1 MNKNNPQELYNQSK
15 NDFHKKRKVINPK
28 HQKRKHIKQKKPKN
42 KEKLKAKEKENI
54 PNEIIEDNNEIN
66 KSLNQHKEKIEKE
79 KIEKNYHKVQK
90 DDKDITKLK
99 SEEMRYFGKN
109 INNLSSLEQRINQYI
124 VNGSNFK
131 KLFSNDNLVMN
142 YNSTILPKNNSDIDE
157 IFELLSIKYVS
168 NPQYVIE
175 YRKDI
180 FLSLLKEEK
189 NNTPDY
195 GLIKNIIE
203 PETRLKY
210 ILFLIQVCDKITNK
224 EEIHYLSIN
233 IFDRVLIKYYQ
244 MNKIINE
251 KILQLI
257 CFTSLF
263 IAYKYETGFYFLID
277 DLINHTEDSLVTK
290 EQVLKFEYE
299 INSLLDF
306 DYLIV
311 YPSDFLKHY
320 ELIDNII
327 NKKIYYFCLYLIDFI
342 ISDINLMSY
351 KKSLIT
357 ASCYY
362 IAKANLINVNNWTN
376 VFQFVTGY
384 RKDEVKDLAIKI
396 IKEMKESKNSVIFR
410 CLKKKYSKEDY
421 FNVSDDIIK
430 KK

>member
-1 MNKNNPQELYNQSK
+1 MNKNIPQELYNHSK
-15 NDFHKKRKVINPK
+15 YDFHKKRKIQNPK
-28 HQKRKHIKQKKPKN
+28 NQKRKYIKQKKPKN
-42 KEKLKAKEKENI
+42 KEREKENT
-54 PNEIIEDNNEIN
+54 PNEIFEENNEIN
-66 KSLNQHKEKIEKE
+66 KLLNKHQEKKEKE
-79 KIEKNYHKVQK
+79 KIDKNYKKEQQ
-90 DDKDITKLK
+90 DNKDISKLK
-99 SEEMRYFGKN
+99 NDEMRYFGKN

-124 VNGSNFK
+124 INGSNFK
-131 KLFSNDNLVMN
+131 KLFTNNNLVMN
-142 YNSTILPKNNSDIDE
+142 YNSIILPKNNSEIDE

-180 FLSLLKEEK
+180 FLTLLREEK
-189 NNTPDY
+189 NNIPDY
-195 GLIKNIIE
+195 TLIKNIIA

-233 IFDRVLIKYYQ
+233 IFDRVLVKYYQ

-257 CFTSLF
+257 CFTALF

-306 DYLIV
+306 EYLVV

-320 ELIDNII
+320 ELIDSIS

-362 IAKANLINVNNWTN
+362 IAKANLINVNNWSN

-396 IKEMKESKNSVIFR
+396 IKEMKDSKNSVIFK
-410 CLKKKYSKEDY
+410 CLKKKYSREEY
-421 FNVSDDIIK
+421 YNVSDDIIK

>member
-1 MNKNNPQELYNQSK
+1 MNKNIPQELYNHSK
-15 NDFHKKRKVINPK
+15 YDFHKKRKVQNPK
-28 HQKRKHIKQKKPKN
+28 NQKRKYIKQKKPKN
-42 KEKLKAKEKENI
+42 KEREKENT
-54 PNEIIEDNNEIN
+54 PNEILEENNEIN
-66 KSLNQHKEKIEKE
+66 KLLNKHQEKKEKE
-79 KIEKNYHKVQK
+79 KIDKNYKKEQQ
-90 DDKDITKLK
+90 DNKDISKLK
-99 SEEMRYFGKN
+99 NDEMRYFGKN

-124 VNGSNFK
+124 INGNNFK
-131 KLFSNDNLVMN
+131 KLFTNNNLVMN
-142 YNSTILPKNNSDIDE
+142 YNSIILPKNNSEIDE
-157 IFELLSIKYVS
+157 IFELLSIKYVL

-180 FLSLLKEEK
+180 FLTLLREEK
-189 NNTPDY
+189 NNIPDY
-195 GLIKNIIE
+195 TLIKNIIA

-257 CFTSLF
+257 CFTALF

-306 DYLIV
+306 EYLVV

-320 ELIDNII
+320 ELIDSIS

-362 IAKANLINVNNWTN
+362 IAKANLINVNNWSN

-396 IKEMKESKNSVIFR
+396 IKEMKDSKNSVIFK
-410 CLKKKYSKEDY
+410 CLKKKYSREEY
-421 FNVSDDIIK
+421 YNVSDDIIK

>member
-1 MNKNNPQELYNQSK
+1 MNKNIPQELYNHSK
-15 NDFHKKRKVINPK
+15 YDFHKKRKVQNPK
-28 HQKRKHIKQKKPKN
+28 NQKRKYIKQKKPKN
-42 KEKLKAKEKENI
+42 KEREKENT
-54 PNEIIEDNNEIN
+54 PNEILEENNEIN
-66 KSLNQHKEKIEKE
+66 KLLNKHQEKKEKE
-79 KIEKNYHKVQK
+79 KIDKNYKKEQQ
-90 DDKDITKLK
+90 DNKDISKLK
-99 SEEMRYFGKN
+99 NDEMRYFGKN

-124 VNGSNFK
+124 INGSNFK
-131 KLFSNDNLVMN
+131 KLFTNNNLVMN
-142 YNSTILPKNNSDIDE
+142 YNSIILPKNNSEIDE

-180 FLSLLKEEK
+180 FLTFLREEK
-189 NNTPDY
+189 NNIPDY
-195 GLIKNIIE
+195 TLIKNIIA

-257 CFTSLF
+257 CFTALF
-263 IAYKYETGFYFLID
+263 IAYKYETCFYFLID

-306 DYLIV
+306 EYLVV

-320 ELIDNII
+320 ELIDSIS

-362 IAKANLINVNNWTN
+362 IAKANLINVNNWSN

-396 IKEMKESKNSVIFR
+396 IKEMKDSKNSVIFK
-410 CLKKKYSKEDY
+410 CLKKKYSREEY
-421 FNVSDDIIK
+421 YNVSDDIIK

>member
-1 MNKNNPQELYNQSK
+1 MNKNIPQELYNHSK
-15 NDFHKKRKVINPK
+15 YDFHKKRKVQNPK
-28 HQKRKHIKQKKPKN
+28 NQKRKYIKQKKPKN
-42 KEKLKAKEKENI
+42 KEREKENT
-54 PNEIIEDNNEIN
+54 PNEILEENNEIN
-66 KSLNQHKEKIEKE
+66 KLLNKHQEKKEKE
-79 KIEKNYHKVQK
+79 KIDKNYKKEQQ
-90 DDKDITKLK
+90 DNKDISKLK
-99 SEEMRYFGKN
+99 NDEMRYFGKN

-124 VNGSNFK
+124 INGSNFK
-131 KLFSNDNLVMN
+131 KLFTNNNSVMN
-142 YNSTILPKNNSDIDE
+142 YNSIILPKNNSEIDE

-180 FLSLLKEEK
+180 FLTLLREEK
-189 NNTPDY
+189 NNIPDY
-195 GLIKNIIE
+195 TLIKNIIA

-257 CFTSLF
+257 CFTALF
-263 IAYKYETGFYFLID
+263 IAYKYETCFYFLID

-306 DYLIV
+306 EYLVV

-320 ELIDNII
+320 ELIDSIS

-362 IAKANLINVNNWTN
+362 IAKANLINVNNWSN
-376 VFQFVTGY
+376 VFQFITGY

-396 IKEMKESKNSVIFR
+396 IKEMKDSKNSVIFK
-410 CLKKKYSKEDY
+410 CLKKKYSREEY
-421 FNVSDDIIK
+421 YNVSDDIIK

>member
-1 MNKNNPQELYNQSK
+1 MNKNIPQELYNHSK
-15 NDFHKKRKVINPK
+15 YDFHKKRKVQNPK
-28 HQKRKHIKQKKPKN
+28 NQKRKYIKQKKPKN
-42 KEKLKAKEKENI
+42 KEREKENT
-54 PNEIIEDNNEIN
+54 PNEIFEENNEIN
-66 KSLNQHKEKIEKE
+66 KLLNKHQEKKEKE
-79 KIEKNYHKVQK
+79 KIDKNYKKEQQ
-90 DDKDITKLK
+90 DNKDISKLK
-99 SEEMRYFGKN
+99 NDEMRYFGKN

-124 VNGSNFK
+124 INGSNFK
-131 KLFSNDNLVMN
+131 KLFTNNNLVMN
-142 YNSTILPKNNSDIDE
+142 YNSIILPKNNSEIDE
-157 IFELLSIKYVS
+157 IFELLSIKYVL

-189 NNTPDY
+189 NNIPDY
-195 GLIKNIIE
+195 TLIKNIIA

-233 IFDRVLIKYYQ
+233 IFDRVLMKYYQ

-257 CFTSLF
+257 CFTALF

-306 DYLIV
+306 EYLVV

-320 ELIDNII
+320 ELIDSIS

-362 IAKANLINVNNWTN
+362 IAKANLINVNNWSN

-396 IKEMKESKNSVIFR
+396 IKEMKDSKNSVIFK
-410 CLKKKYSKEDY
+410 CLKKKYSREEY
-421 FNVSDDIIK
+421 YNVSDDIIK

>member
-1 MNKNNPQELYNQSK
+1 MNKNIPQELYNHSK
-15 NDFHKKRKVINPK
+15 YDFHKKRKVQNPK
-28 HQKRKHIKQKKPKN
+28 NQKRKYIKQKKPKN
-42 KEKLKAKEKENI
+42 KEREKENT
-54 PNEIIEDNNEIN
+54 PNEIFEENNEIN
-66 KSLNQHKEKIEKE
+66 KLLNKHQEKKEKE
-79 KIEKNYHKVQK
+79 KIEKNYHKAQK
-90 DDKDITKLK
+90 NDKDISKLK
-99 SEEMRYFGKN
+99 NEEMRYFGKN

-195 GLIKNIIE
+195 ALIKNIIE

-233 IFDRVLIKYYQ
+233 IFDRVLMKYYQ

-320 ELIDNII
+320 ELIDNIT

>member
-1 MNKNNPQELYNQSK
+1 MNKNIPQELYNHSK
-15 NDFHKKRKVINPK
+15 YDFHKKRKVQNPK
-28 HQKRKHIKQKKPKN
+28 NQKRKYIKQKKPKN
-42 KEKLKAKEKENI
+42 KEREKENTQ
-54 PNEIIEDNNEIN
+54 NEIFEENNEIN
-66 KSLNQHKEKIEKE
+66 KLLNKHQEKKEKE
-79 KIEKNYHKVQK
+79 KIDKNYKKEQQ
-90 DDKDITKLK
+90 DNKDISKLK
-99 SEEMRYFGKN
+99 NDEMRYFGKN

-124 VNGSNFK
+124 INGSNFK
-131 KLFSNDNLVMN
+131 KLFTNNNLVMN
-142 YNSTILPKNNSDIDE
+142 YNSIILPKNNSEIDE

-180 FLSLLKEEK
+180 FLTLLREEK
-189 NNTPDY
+189 NNIPDY
-195 GLIKNIIE
+195 TLIKNIIE

-257 CFTSLF
+257 CFTALF

-306 DYLIV
+306 EYLVV

-320 ELIDNII
+320 ELIDSIS

-362 IAKANLINVNNWTN
+362 IAKANLINVNNWSN

-396 IKEMKESKNSVIFR
+396 IKEMKDSKNSVIFK
-410 CLKKKYSKEDY
+410 CLKKKYSREEY
-421 FNVSDDIIK
+421 YNVSDDIIK

>member
-1 MNKNNPQELYNQSK
+1 MNKNIPQELYNHSK
-15 NDFHKKRKVINPK
+15 YDFHKKRKVQNPK
-28 HQKRKHIKQKKPKN
+28 NQKRKYIKQKKPKN
-42 KEKLKAKEKENI
+42 KEREKENT
-54 PNEIIEDNNEIN
+54 PNEILEENNEIN
-66 KSLNQHKEKIEKE
+66 KLLNKHQEKKEKE
-79 KIEKNYHKVQK
+79 KIDKNYKKEQQ
-90 DDKDITKLK
+90 DNKDISKLK
-99 SEEMRYFGKN
+99 NDEMRYFGKN

-124 VNGSNFK
+124 INGNNFK
-131 KLFSNDNLVMN
+131 KLFTNNNSVMN
-142 YNSTILPKNNSDIDE
+142 YNSIILPKNNSEIDE

-180 FLSLLKEEK
+180 FLTFLREEK
-189 NNTPDY
+189 NNIPDY
-195 GLIKNIIE
+195 TLIKNIIA

-257 CFTSLF
+257 CFTALF

-306 DYLIV
+306 EYLVV

-320 ELIDNII
+320 ELIDSIS

-362 IAKANLINVNNWTN
+362 IAKANLINVNNWSN

-396 IKEMKESKNSVIFR
+396 IKEMKDSKNSVIFK
-410 CLKKKYSKEDY
+410 CLKKKYSREEY
-421 FNVSDDIIK
+421 YNVSDDIIK

>member
-1 MNKNNPQELYNQSK
+1 MNKNIPQELYNHSK
-15 NDFHKKRKVINPK
+15 YDFHKKRKVQNPK
-28 HQKRKHIKQKKPKN
+28 NQKRKYIKQKKPKN
-42 KEKLKAKEKENI
+42 KEREKENT
-54 PNEIIEDNNEIN
+54 PNEIFEENNEIN
-66 KSLNQHKEKIEKE
+66 KLLNKHQEKKEKE
-79 KIEKNYHKVQK
+79 KIDKNYKKEQQ
-90 DDKDITKLK
+90 DNKDISKLK
-99 SEEMRYFGKN
+99 NDEMRYFGKN

-124 VNGSNFK
+124 INGSNFK
-131 KLFSNDNLVMN
+131 KLFTNNNLVMN
-142 YNSTILPKNNSDIDE
+142 YNSIILPKNNSEIDE

-180 FLSLLKEEK
+180 FLTFLREEK
-189 NNTPDY
+189 NNIPDY
-195 GLIKNIIE
+195 TLIKNIIA

-257 CFTSLF
+257 CFTALF

-306 DYLIV
+306 EYLVV

-320 ELIDNII
+320 ELIDSIS

-362 IAKANLINVNNWTN
+362 IAKANLINVNNWSN

-396 IKEMKESKNSVIFR
+396 IKEMKDSKNSVIFK
-410 CLKKKYSKEDY
+410 CLKKKYSREEY
-421 FNVSDDIIK
+421 YNVSDDIIK

>member
-1 MNKNNPQELYNQSK
+1 MNKNIPQELYNHSK
-15 NDFHKKRKVINPK
+15 YDFHKKRKVQNPK
-28 HQKRKHIKQKKPKN
+28 NQKRKHIKQKKPKN
-42 KEKLKAKEKENI
+42 KEREKENT
-54 PNEIIEDNNEIN
+54 PNEILEENNEIN
-66 KSLNQHKEKIEKE
+66 KILNKHQEKKEKE
-79 KIEKNYHKVQK
+79 KIDKNYKKEQQ
-90 DDKDITKLK
+90 DNKDISKLK
-99 SEEMRYFGKN
+99 NDEMRYFGKN

-124 VNGSNFK
+124 INGNNFK
-131 KLFSNDNLVMN
+131 KLFTNNNLVMN
-142 YNSTILPKNNSDIDE
+142 YNSIILPKNNSEIDE

-180 FLSLLKEEK
+180 FLTLLREEK
-189 NNTPDY
+189 NNIPDY
-195 GLIKNIIE
+195 TLIKNIIA

-257 CFTSLF
+257 CFTALF

-306 DYLIV
+306 EYLVV

-320 ELIDNII
+320 ELIDSIS

-362 IAKANLINVNNWTN
+362 IAKANLINVNNWSN

-396 IKEMKESKNSVIFR
+396 IKEMKDSKNSVIFK
-410 CLKKKYSKEDY
+410 CLKKKYSREEY
-421 FNVSDDIIK
+421 YNVSDDIIK

>member
-1 MNKNNPQELYNQSK
+1 MNKNIPQTLYNQSK
-15 NDFHKKRKVINPK
+15 YDFHKKRKVPNPK
-28 HQKRKHIKQKKPKN
+28 NQKRKYIKQKKPKN
-42 KEKLKAKEKENI
+42 KEKEREKENT
-54 PNEIIEDNNEIN
+54 PNEIFEEYNEIN
-66 KSLNQHKEKIEKE
+66 KSLNKHHEKKEKE
-79 KIEKNYHKVQK
+79 KIEKNCHKEQQ
-90 DDKDITKLK
+90 DNKDISKLK
-99 SEEMRYFGKN
+99 NEEMRYFGKN

-124 VNGSNFK
+124 IKGSNFK
-131 KLFSNDNLVMN
+131 KLFTKDNLVMN
-142 YNSTILPKNNSDIDE
+142 YNSIILPKNNSEIDE

-189 NNTPDY
+189 NNIPDY
-195 GLIKNIIE
+195 TLLKNIIT

-320 ELIDNII
+320 ELIDNIS

-362 IAKANLINVNNWTN
+362 IAKANLININNWPN
-376 VFQFVTGY
+376 VFQFITGY

-396 IKEMKESKNSVIFR
+396 IKEMKDSKNSVIFR
-410 CLKKKYSKEDY
+410 CLKKKYSKEEY
-421 FNVSDDIIK
+421 YNVSDDIIK

>member
-1 MNKNNPQELYNQSK
+1 MNKNIPQELYNHSK
-15 NDFHKKRKVINPK
+15 YDFHKKRKVQNPK
-28 HQKRKHIKQKKPKN
+28 NQKRKYIKQKKPKN
-42 KEKLKAKEKENI
+42 KEREKENT
-54 PNEIIEDNNEIN
+54 PNEIFEENNEIN
-66 KSLNQHKEKIEKE
+66 KLLNKHQEKKEKE
-79 KIEKNYHKVQK
+79 KIDKNYKKEQQ
-90 DDKDITKLK
+90 DNKDISKLK
-99 SEEMRYFGKN
+99 NDEMRYFGKN

-124 VNGSNFK
+124 INGSNFK
-131 KLFSNDNLVMN
+131 KLFTNNNLVMN
-142 YNSTILPKNNSDIDE
+142 YNSIILPKNNSEIDE

-180 FLSLLKEEK
+180 FLTLLREEK
-189 NNTPDY
+189 NNIPDY
-195 GLIKNIIE
+195 TLIKNIIA

-257 CFTSLF
+257 CFTALF
-263 IAYKYETGFYFLID
+263 IAYKYETCFYFLID

-306 DYLIV
+306 EYLFV

-320 ELIDNII
+320 ELIDSIS

-362 IAKANLINVNNWTN
+362 IAKANLINVNNWSN

-396 IKEMKESKNSVIFR
+396 IKEMKDSKNSVIFK
-410 CLKKKYSKEDY
+410 CLKKKYSREEY
-421 FNVSDDIIK
+421 YNVSDDIIK

>member
-1 MNKNNPQELYNQSK
+1 MNKNIPQELYNHSK
-15 NDFHKKRKVINPK
+15 YDFHKKRKVQNPK
-28 HQKRKHIKQKKPKN
+28 NQKRKYIKQKKPKN
-42 KEKLKAKEKENI
+42 KEREKENT
-54 PNEIIEDNNEIN
+54 PNEIFEENNEIN
-66 KSLNQHKEKIEKE
+66 KLLNKHQEKKEKE
-79 KIEKNYHKVQK
+79 KIDKNYKKEQQ
-90 DDKDITKLK
+90 DNKDISKLK
-99 SEEMRYFGKN
+99 NDEMRYFGKN

-124 VNGSNFK
+124 INGNNFK
-131 KLFSNDNLVMN
+131 KLFTNNNLVMN
-142 YNSTILPKNNSDIDE
+142 YNSIILPKNNSEIDE

-180 FLSLLKEEK
+180 FLTLLREEK
-189 NNTPDY
+189 NNIPDY
-195 GLIKNIIE
+195 TLIKNIIA

-257 CFTSLF
+257 CFTALF
-263 IAYKYETGFYFLID
+263 IAYKYETCFYFLID

-306 DYLIV
+306 EYLVV

-320 ELIDNII
+320 ELIDSIS

-362 IAKANLINVNNWTN
+362 IAKANLINVNNWSN

-396 IKEMKESKNSVIFR
+396 IKEMKDSKNSVIFK
-410 CLKKKYSKEDY
+410 CLKKKYSREEY
-421 FNVSDDIIK
+421 YNVSDDIIK

>member
-1 MNKNNPQELYNQSK
+1 MNKNIPQELYNHSK
-15 NDFHKKRKVINPK
+15 YDFHKKRKVQNPK
-28 HQKRKHIKQKKPKN
+28 NQKRKYIKQKKPKN
-42 KEKLKAKEKENI
+42 KEREKENT
-54 PNEIIEDNNEIN
+54 PNEIFEENNEIN
-66 KSLNQHKEKIEKE
+66 KLLNKHQEKKEKE
-79 KIEKNYHKVQK
+79 KIDKNYKKEQQ
-90 DDKDITKLK
+90 DNKDISKLK
-99 SEEMRYFGKN
+99 NDEMRYFGKN

-124 VNGSNFK
+124 INGSNFK
-131 KLFSNDNLVMN
+131 KLFTNNNLVMN
-142 YNSTILPKNNSDIDE
+142 YNSIILPKNNSEIDE
-157 IFELLSIKYVS
+157 IFELLSIKYVL

-180 FLSLLKEEK
+180 FLTFLREEK
-189 NNTPDY
+189 NNIPDY
-195 GLIKNIIE
+195 TLIKNIIA

-257 CFTSLF
+257 CFTALF

-306 DYLIV
+306 EYLV
-311 YPSDFLKHY
+311 AYPSDFLKHY
-320 ELIDNII
+320 ELIDSIS

-362 IAKANLINVNNWTN
+362 IAKANLINVNNWSN

-396 IKEMKESKNSVIFR
+396 IKEMKDSKNSVIFK
-410 CLKKKYSKEDY
+410 CLKKKYSREEY
-421 FNVSDDIIK
+421 YNVSDDIIK

>member
-1 MNKNNPQELYNQSK
+1 MNKNIPQELYNHSK
-15 NDFHKKRKVINPK
+15 YDFHKKRKVQNPK
-28 HQKRKHIKQKKPKN
+28 NQKRKYIKQKKPKN
-42 KEKLKAKEKENI
+42 KEREKENT
-54 PNEIIEDNNEIN
+54 PNEIFEENNEIN
-66 KSLNQHKEKIEKE
+66 KLLNKHQEKKEKE
-79 KIEKNYHKVQK
+79 KIDKNYKKEQQ
-90 DDKDITKLK
+90 DNKDISKLK
-99 SEEMRYFGKN
+99 NDEMRCFGGGV
-109 INNLSSLEQRINQYI
+109 NNLSSLERRINQCV

-131 KLFSNDNLVMN
+131 KLFTNNNLVMN
-142 YNSTILPKNNSDIDE
+142 YNSIILPKNNSEIDE
-157 IFELLSIKYVS
+157 IFELLSIKYVL

-180 FLSLLKEEK
+180 FLTLLREEK
-189 NNTPDY
+189 NNIPDY
-195 GLIKNIIE
+195 TLIKNIIA

-257 CFTSLF
+257 CFTALF

-306 DYLIV
+306 EYLVV

-320 ELIDNII
+320 ELIDSIS

-362 IAKANLINVNNWTN
+362 IAKANLINVNNWSN

-396 IKEMKESKNSVIFR
+396 IKEMKDSKNSVIFK
-410 CLKKKYSKEDY
+410 CLKKKYSREEY
-421 FNVSDDIIK
+421 YNVSDDIIK

>member
-1 MNKNNPQELYNQSK
+1 MNKNIPQELYNHSK
-15 NDFHKKRKVINPK
+15 YDFHKKRKVQNPK
-28 HQKRKHIKQKKPKN
+28 NQKRKYIKQKKPKN
-42 KEKLKAKEKENI
+42 KEREKENT
-54 PNEIIEDNNEIN
+54 PNEIFEENNEIN
-66 KSLNQHKEKIEKE
+66 KLLNKHQEKKEKE
-79 KIEKNYHKVQK
+79 KIDKNYKKEQQ
-90 DDKDITKLK
+90 DNKDISKLK
-99 SEEMRYFGKN
+99 NDEMRYFGKN

-124 VNGSNFK
+124 INGSNFK
-131 KLFSNDNLVMN
+131 KLFTNNNLVMN
-142 YNSTILPKNNSDIDE
+142 YNSIILPKNNSEIDE

-180 FLSLLKEEK
+180 FLTLLREEK
-189 NNTPDY
+189 NNIPDY
-195 GLIKNIIE
+195 TLIKNIIA

-257 CFTSLF
+257 CFTALF
-263 IAYKYETGFYFLID
+263 IAYKYETCFYFLID

-306 DYLIV
+306 EYLVV

-320 ELIDNII
+320 ELIDSIS

-362 IAKANLINVNNWTN
+362 IAKANLINVNNWSN

-396 IKEMKESKNSVIFR
+396 IKEMKDSKNSVIFK
-410 CLKKKYSKEDY
+410 CLKKKYSREEY
-421 FNVSDDIIK
+421 YNVSDDIIK

>member
-1 MNKNNPQELYNQSK
+1 MNKNIPQELYNHSK
-15 NDFHKKRKVINPK
+15 YDFHKKRKVQNPK
-28 HQKRKHIKQKKPKN
+28 NQKRKYIKQKKPKN
-42 KEKLKAKEKENI
+42 KEREKENT
-54 PNEIIEDNNEIN
+54 PNEILEENNEIN
-66 KSLNQHKEKIEKE
+66 KILNKHQEKKEKE
-79 KIEKNYHKVQK
+79 KIDKNYKKEQQ
-90 DDKDITKLK
+90 DNKDISKLK
-99 SEEMRYFGKN
+99 NDEMRYFGKN

-124 VNGSNFK
+124 INGNNFK
-131 KLFSNDNLVMN
+131 KLFTNNNLVMN
-142 YNSTILPKNNSDIDE
+142 YNSIILPKNNSEIDE

-180 FLSLLKEEK
+180 FLTLLREEK
-189 NNTPDY
+189 NNIPDY
-195 GLIKNIIE
+195 TLIKNIIA

-233 IFDRVLIKYYQ
+233 IFDRVLVKYYQ

-257 CFTSLF
+257 CFTALF

-306 DYLIV
+306 EYLVV

-320 ELIDNII
+320 ELIDSIS

-362 IAKANLINVNNWTN
+362 IAKANLINVNNWSN

-396 IKEMKESKNSVIFR
+396 IKEMKDSKNSVIFK
-410 CLKKKYSKEDY
+410 CLKKK
-421 FNVSDDIIK
+421 
-430 KK
+430 

>member
-1 MNKNNPQELYNQSK
+1 MNKNIPQELYNHSK
-15 NDFHKKRKVINPK
+15 YDFHKKRKVQNPK
-28 HQKRKHIKQKKPKN
+28 NQKRKYIKQKKPKN
-42 KEKLKAKEKENI
+42 KEREKENT
-54 PNEIIEDNNEIN
+54 PNEIFEENNEIN
-66 KSLNQHKEKIEKE
+66 KLLNKHQEKKEKE
-79 KIEKNYHKVQK
+79 KIDKNYKKEQQ
-90 DDKDITKLK
+90 DNKDISKLK
-99 SEEMRYFGKN
+99 NDEMRYFGKN

-124 VNGSNFK
+124 INGSNFK
-131 KLFSNDNLVMN
+131 KLFTNNNSVMN
-142 YNSTILPKNNSDIDE
+142 YNSIILPKNNSEIDE

-180 FLSLLKEEK
+180 FLTLLREEK
-189 NNTPDY
+189 NNIPDY
-195 GLIKNIIE
+195 TLIKNIIA

-233 IFDRVLIKYYQ
+233 IFDRVLVKYYQ

-257 CFTSLF
+257 CFTALF

-306 DYLIV
+306 EYLVV

-320 ELIDNII
+320 ELIDSIS

-362 IAKANLINVNNWTN
+362 IAKANLINVNNWSN
-376 VFQFVTGY
+376 VFQFITGY

-396 IKEMKESKNSVIFR
+396 IKEMKDSKNSVIFK
-410 CLKKKYSKEDY
+410 CLKKKYSKEEY
-421 FNVSDDIIK
+421 YNVSDDIIK

>member
-1 MNKNNPQELYNQSK
+1 MNNKMPQAIYNQSK
-15 NDFHKKRKVINPK
+15 QIFLKKKKTINPK
-28 HQKRKHIKQKKPKN
+28 NQKRKQIKPK
-42 KEKLKAKEKENI
+42 KLKEKEKQNENN
-54 PNEIIEDNNEIN
+54 PNEKFLEKNNKKNICEKEKEKEIN
-66 KSLNQHKEKIEKE
+66 KE
-79 KIEKNYHKVQK
+79 
-90 DDKDITKLK
+90 KDITKLK
-99 SEEMRYFGKN
+99 NEEMRYFGKN
-109 INNLSSLEQRINQYI
+109 INNISSLEERSNQYI

-131 KLFSNDNLVMN
+131 KLFKNNNLILN
-142 YNSTILPKNNSDIDE
+142 YNSVISPKKNSEFDE

-168 NPQYVIE
+168 NPQYVIQ

-180 FLSLLKEEK
+180 FLTLLKEEK
-189 NNTPDY
+189 NFSPNY
-195 GLIKNIIE
+195 SELNNIINA
-203 PETRLKY
+203 ETRLKY
-210 ILFLIQVCDKITNK
+210 ILFLIQVCDRITTK

-233 IFDRVLIKYYQ
+233 IFDRVISKYYEQ
-244 MNKIINE
+244 KKILTE
-251 KILQLI
+251 KTLQLI

-263 IAYKYETGFYFLID
+263 IAYKYETGYYFLID

-320 ELIDNII
+320 ELIDNIS

-342 ISDINLMSY
+342 LSDINLMNY

-362 IAKANLINVNNWTN
+362 IAKANLINVNTWSN

-384 RKDEVKDLAIKI
+384 KKDEVKDLALKI
-396 IKEMKESKNSVIFR
+396 IKEMKNTQHSNIFK
-410 CLKKKYSKEDY
+410 CLKKKYMKDEY
-421 FNVSDDIIK
+421 FNVVDDIMTK

>member
-1 MNKNNPQELYNQSK
+1 MNKNIPQELYNHSK
-15 NDFHKKRKVINPK
+15 YDFHKKRKVQNPK
-28 HQKRKHIKQKKPKN
+28 NQKRKYIKQKKPKN
-42 KEKLKAKEKENI
+42 KEREKENT
-54 PNEIIEDNNEIN
+54 PNEIFEENNEIN
-66 KSLNQHKEKIEKE
+66 KLFNKHQEKKEKE
-79 KIEKNYHKVQK
+79 KIDKNYKKEQQ
-90 DDKDITKLK
+90 DNKDISKLK
-99 SEEMRYFGKN
+99 NDEMRYFGKN

-124 VNGSNFK
+124 INGSNFK
-131 KLFSNDNLVMN
+131 KLFTNNNLVMN
-142 YNSTILPKNNSDIDE
+142 YNSIILPKNNSEIDE

-180 FLSLLKEEK
+180 FLTLLREEK
-189 NNTPDY
+189 NNIPDY
-195 GLIKNIIE
+195 TLIKNIIA

-257 CFTSLF
+257 CFTALF

-306 DYLIV
+306 EYLVV

-320 ELIDNII
+320 ELIDSIS

-362 IAKANLINVNNWTN
+362 IAKANLINVNNWSN

-396 IKEMKESKNSVIFR
+396 IKEMKDSKNSVIFK
-410 CLKKKYSKEDY
+410 CLKKKYSREEY
-421 FNVSDDIIK
+421 YNVSDDIIK

>member
-1 MNKNNPQELYNQSK
+1 MNKNIPQELYNHSK
-15 NDFHKKRKVINPK
+15 YDFHKKRKVQNPK
-28 HQKRKHIKQKKPKN
+28 NQKRKYIKQKKPKN
-42 KEKLKAKEKENI
+42 KEREKENT
-54 PNEIIEDNNEIN
+54 PNEIFEENNEIN
-66 KSLNQHKEKIEKE
+66 KLLNKHQEKKEKE
-79 KIEKNYHKVQK
+79 KIDKNYKKEQQ
-90 DDKDITKLK
+90 DNKDISKLK
-99 SEEMRYFGKN
+99 NDEMRYFGKN

-124 VNGSNFK
+124 INGNNFK
-131 KLFSNDNLVMN
+131 KLFTNNNLVMN
-142 YNSTILPKNNSDIDE
+142 YNSIILPKNNSEIDE

-180 FLSLLKEEK
+180 FLTLLREEK
-189 NNTPDY
+189 NNIPDY
-195 GLIKNIIE
+195 TLIKNIIA

-257 CFTSLF
+257 CFTALF

-306 DYLIV
+306 EYLVV

-320 ELIDNII
+320 ELIDSIS

-362 IAKANLINVNNWTN
+362 IAKANLINVNNWSN

-396 IKEMKESKNSVIFR
+396 IKEMKDSKNSVIFK
-410 CLKKKYSKEDY
+410 CLKKKYSKEEY
-421 FNVSDDIIK
+421 YNVSDDIIK

>member
-1 MNKNNPQELYNQSK
+1 MNKNIPQELYNHSK
-15 NDFHKKRKVINPK
+15 YDFHKKRKVQNPK
-28 HQKRKHIKQKKPKN
+28 NQKRKYIKQKKPKN
-42 KEKLKAKEKENI
+42 KEREKENT
-54 PNEIIEDNNEIN
+54 PNEIFEENNEIN
-66 KSLNQHKEKIEKE
+66 KLLNKHQEKKEKE
-79 KIEKNYHKVQK
+79 KIDKNYKKEQQ
-90 DDKDITKLK
+90 DNKDISKLK
-99 SEEMRYFGKN
+99 NDEMRYFGKN

-124 VNGSNFK
+124 INGNNFK
-131 KLFSNDNLVMN
+131 KLFTNNNLVMN
-142 YNSTILPKNNSDIDE
+142 YNSIILPKNNSEIDE

-180 FLSLLKEEK
+180 FLTLLREEK
-189 NNTPDY
+189 NNIPDY
-195 GLIKNIIE
+195 TLIKNIIA

-257 CFTSLF
+257 CFTALF

-306 DYLIV
+306 EYLVV

-320 ELIDNII
+320 ELIDSIS

-362 IAKANLINVNNWTN
+362 IAKANLINVNNWSN
-376 VFQFVTGY
+376 VFQFITGY

-396 IKEMKESKNSVIFR
+396 IKEMKDSKNSVIFK
-410 CLKKKYSKEDY
+410 CLKKKYSREEY
-421 FNVSDDIIK
+421 YNVSDDIIK

>member
-1 MNKNNPQELYNQSK
+1 MNKNIPQELYNHSK
-15 NDFHKKRKVINPK
+15 YDFHKKRKVQNPK
-28 HQKRKHIKQKKPKN
+28 NQKRKYIKQKKPKN
-42 KEKLKAKEKENI
+42 KEREKENT
-54 PNEIIEDNNEIN
+54 PNEILEENNEIN
-66 KSLNQHKEKIEKE
+66 KLLNKHQEKKEKE
-79 KIEKNYHKVQK
+79 KIDKNYKKEQQ
-90 DDKDITKLK
+90 DNKDISKLK
-99 SEEMRYFGKN
+99 NDEMRYFGKN

-124 VNGSNFK
+124 INGSNFK
-131 KLFSNDNLVMN
+131 KLFTNNNLVMN
-142 YNSTILPKNNSDIDE
+142 YNSIILPKNNSEIDE

-180 FLSLLKEEK
+180 FLTLLREEK
-189 NNTPDY
+189 NNIPDY
-195 GLIKNIIE
+195 TLIKNIIE

-257 CFTSLF
+257 CFTALF

-306 DYLIV
+306 EYLVV

-320 ELIDNII
+320 ELIDSIS

-362 IAKANLINVNNWTN
+362 IAKANLINVNNWSN

-396 IKEMKESKNSVIFR
+396 IKEMKDSKNSVIFK
-410 CLKKKYSKEDY
+410 CLKKKYSREEY
-421 FNVSDDIIK
+421 YNVSDDIIK

>member
-1 MNKNNPQELYNQSK
+1 MNKNIPQELYNHSK
-15 NDFHKKRKVINPK
+15 YDFHKKRKVQNPK
-28 HQKRKHIKQKKPKN
+28 NQKRKYIKQKKPKN
-42 KEKLKAKEKENI
+42 KEREKENT
-54 PNEIIEDNNEIN
+54 PNEILEENNEIN
-66 KSLNQHKEKIEKE
+66 KLLNKHQEKKEKE
-79 KIEKNYHKVQK
+79 KIDKNYKKEQQ
-90 DDKDITKLK
+90 DNKDISKLK
-99 SEEMRYFGKN
+99 NDEMRYFGKN

-124 VNGSNFK
+124 INGSNFK
-131 KLFSNDNLVMN
+131 KLFTNNNLVMN
-142 YNSTILPKNNSDIDE
+142 YNSIILPKNNSEIDE

-180 FLSLLKEEK
+180 FLTLLREEK
-189 NNTPDY
+189 NNIPDY
-195 GLIKNIIE
+195 TLIKNIIE

-233 IFDRVLIKYYQ
+233 IFDRVLVKYYQ

-257 CFTSLF
+257 CFTALF

-306 DYLIV
+306 EYLVV

-320 ELIDNII
+320 ELIDSIS

-362 IAKANLINVNNWTN
+362 IAKANLINVNNWSN

-396 IKEMKESKNSVIFR
+396 IKEMKDSKNSVIFK
-410 CLKKKYSKEDY
+410 CLKKKYSREEY
-421 FNVSDDIIK
+421 YNVSDDIIK

>member
-1 MNKNNPQELYNQSK
+1 MNKNIPQELYNHSK
-15 NDFHKKRKVINPK
+15 YDFHKKRKVQNPK
-28 HQKRKHIKQKKPKN
+28 NQKRKYIKQKKPKN
-42 KEKLKAKEKENI
+42 KEREKENT
-54 PNEIIEDNNEIN
+54 PNEIFEENNEIN
-66 KSLNQHKEKIEKE
+66 KLLNKHQEKKEKE
-79 KIEKNYHKVQK
+79 KIDKNYKKEQQ
-90 DDKDITKLK
+90 DNKDISKLK
-99 SEEMRYFGKN
+99 NDEMRYFGKN

-124 VNGSNFK
+124 INGNNFK
-131 KLFSNDNLVMN
+131 KLFTNNNSVMN
-142 YNSTILPKNNSDIDE
+142 YNSIILPKNNSEIDE

-180 FLSLLKEEK
+180 FLTLLREEK
-189 NNTPDY
+189 NNIPDY
-195 GLIKNIIE
+195 TLIKNIIA

-257 CFTSLF
+257 CFTALF

-306 DYLIV
+306 EYLVV

-320 ELIDNII
+320 ELIDSIS

-362 IAKANLINVNNWTN
+362 IAKANLINVNNWSN

-396 IKEMKESKNSVIFR
+396 IKEMKDSKNSVIFK
-410 CLKKKYSKEDY
+410 CLKKKYSREEY
-421 FNVSDDIIK
+421 YNVSDDIIK

>member
-1 MNKNNPQELYNQSK
+1 MNKNIPQELYNHSK
-15 NDFHKKRKVINPK
+15 YDFHKKRKVQNPK
-28 HQKRKHIKQKKPKN
+28 NQKRKHIKQKKPKN
-42 KEKLKAKEKENI
+42 KEREKENT
-54 PNEIIEDNNEIN
+54 PNEILEENNEIN
-66 KSLNQHKEKIEKE
+66 KILNKHQEKKEKE
-79 KIEKNYHKVQK
+79 KIDKNYKKEQQ
-90 DDKDITKLK
+90 DNKDISKLK
-99 SEEMRYFGKN
+99 NDEMRYFGKN

-124 VNGSNFK
+124 INGSNFK
-131 KLFSNDNLVMN
+131 KLFTNNNSVMN
-142 YNSTILPKNNSDIDE
+142 YNSIILPKNNSEIDE

-180 FLSLLKEEK
+180 FLTFLREEK
-189 NNTPDY
+189 NNIPDY
-195 GLIKNIIE
+195 TLIKNIIA

-257 CFTSLF
+257 CFTALF

-306 DYLIV
+306 EYLVV

-320 ELIDNII
+320 ELIDSIS

-362 IAKANLINVNNWTN
+362 IAKANLINVNNWSN

-396 IKEMKESKNSVIFR
+396 IKEMKDSKNSVIFK
-410 CLKKKYSKEDY
+410 CLKKKYSREEY
-421 FNVSDDIIK
+421 YNVSDDIIK

>member
-1 MNKNNPQELYNQSK
+1 MNKNIPQELYNHSK
-15 NDFHKKRKVINPK
+15 YDFHKKRKVQNPK
-28 HQKRKHIKQKKPKN
+28 NQKRKYIKQKKPKN
-42 KEKLKAKEKENI
+42 KEREKENT
-54 PNEIIEDNNEIN
+54 PNEIFEENNEIN
-66 KSLNQHKEKIEKE
+66 KLLNKHQEKKEKE
-79 KIEKNYHKVQK
+79 KIDKNYKKEQQ
-90 DDKDITKLK
+90 DNKDISKLK
-99 SEEMRYFGKN
+99 NDEMRYFGKN

-124 VNGSNFK
+124 INGSNFK
-131 KLFSNDNLVMN
+131 KLFTNNNLVMN
-142 YNSTILPKNNSDIDE
+142 YNSIILPKNNSEIDE

-189 NNTPDY
+189 NNIPDY
-195 GLIKNIIE
+195 TLIKNIIA

-257 CFTSLF
+257 CFTALF

-306 DYLIV
+306 EYLVV

-320 ELIDNII
+320 ELIDSIS

-362 IAKANLINVNNWTN
+362 IAKANLINVNNWSN

-396 IKEMKESKNSVIFR
+396 IKEMKDSKNSVIFK
-410 CLKKKYSKEDY
+410 CLKKKYSREEY
-421 FNVSDDIIK
+421 YNVSDDIIK

>member
-1 MNKNNPQELYNQSK
+1 MNKNIPQELYNHSK
-15 NDFHKKRKVINPK
+15 YDFHKKRKVQHPK
-28 HQKRKHIKQKKPKN
+28 NQKRKYIKQKKPKN
-42 KEKLKAKEKENI
+42 KEREKENT
-54 PNEIIEDNNEIN
+54 PNEIFEDNNEIN
-66 KSLNQHKEKIEKE
+66 KLLNKHQEKKEKE
-79 KIEKNYHKVQK
+79 KIDKNYKKEQQ
-90 DDKDITKLK
+90 DNKDISKLK
-99 SEEMRYFGKN
+99 NHEMRYFGKN

-124 VNGSNFK
+124 INGSNFK
-131 KLFSNDNLVMN
+131 KLFTNNNLVMN
-142 YNSTILPKNNSDIDE
+142 YNSIILPKNNCEIDE

-189 NNTPDY
+189 NNIPDY
-195 GLIKNIIE
+195 TLIKNIIA

-233 IFDRVLIKYYQ
+233 IFERVLIKYYQ

-257 CFTSLF
+257 CFTALF

-306 DYLIV
+306 EYLVV

-320 ELIDNII
+320 ELIDSIS

-362 IAKANLINVNNWTN
+362 IAKANLINVNNWSN

-396 IKEMKESKNSVIFR
+396 IKEMKDSKNSVIFK
-410 CLKKKYSKEDY
+410 CLKKKYSREEY
-421 FNVSDDIIK
+421 YNVSDDIIK

>member
-1 MNKNNPQELYNQSK
+1 MNKNIPQELYNHSK
-15 NDFHKKRKVINPK
+15 YDFHKKRKVQNPK
-28 HQKRKHIKQKKPKN
+28 NQKRKYIKQKKPKN
-42 KEKLKAKEKENI
+42 KEREKENT
-54 PNEIIEDNNEIN
+54 PNEILEENNEIN
-66 KSLNQHKEKIEKE
+66 KLLNKHREKKEKE
-79 KIEKNYHKVQK
+79 KIDKNYKKEQQ
-90 DDKDITKLK
+90 DNKDISKLK
-99 SEEMRYFGKN
+99 NDEMRYFGKN

-124 VNGSNFK
+124 INGNNFK
-131 KLFSNDNLVMN
+131 KLFTNNNLVMN
-142 YNSTILPKNNSDIDE
+142 YNSIILPKNNSEIDE

-180 FLSLLKEEK
+180 FLTLLREEK
-189 NNTPDY
+189 NNIPDY
-195 GLIKNIIE
+195 TLIKNIIE

-244 MNKIINE
+244 MNKIMNE

-257 CFTSLF
+257 CFTALF

-306 DYLIV
+306 EYLVV

-320 ELIDNII
+320 ELIDSIS

-362 IAKANLINVNNWTN
+362 IAKANLINVNNWSN

-396 IKEMKESKNSVIFR
+396 IKEMKDSKNSVIFK
-410 CLKKKYSKEDY
+410 CLKKKYSREEY
-421 FNVSDDIIK
+421 YNVSDDIIK

>member
-1 MNKNNPQELYNQSK
+1 MNKNIPQELYNHSK
-15 NDFHKKRKVINPK
+15 YDFHKKRKVQNPK
-28 HQKRKHIKQKKPKN
+28 NQKRKYIKQKKPKN
-42 KEKLKAKEKENI
+42 KEREKENT
-54 PNEIIEDNNEIN
+54 PNEIFEENNEIN
-66 KSLNQHKEKIEKE
+66 KILNKHQEKKEKE
-79 KIEKNYHKVQK
+79 KIDKNYKKEQQ
-90 DDKDITKLK
+90 DNKDISKLK
-99 SEEMRYFGKN
+99 NDEMRYFGKN

-124 VNGSNFK
+124 INGNNFK
-131 KLFSNDNLVMN
+131 KLFTNNNLVMN
-142 YNSTILPKNNSDIDE
+142 YNSIILPKNNSEIDE

-180 FLSLLKEEK
+180 FLTLLREEK
-189 NNTPDY
+189 NNIPDY
-195 GLIKNIIE
+195 TLIKNIIA

-257 CFTSLF
+257 CFTALF

-306 DYLIV
+306 EYLVV

-320 ELIDNII
+320 ELIDSIS

-362 IAKANLINVNNWTN
+362 IAKANLINVNNWSN

-396 IKEMKESKNSVIFR
+396 IKEMKDSKNSVIFK
-410 CLKKKYSKEDY
+410 CLKKKYSREEY
-421 FNVSDDIIK
+421 YNVSDDIIK

>member
-1 MNKNNPQELYNQSK
+1 MNKNIPQELYNHSK
-15 NDFHKKRKVINPK
+15 YDFHKKRKVQNPK
-28 HQKRKHIKQKKPKN
+28 NQKRKHIKQKKPKN
-42 KEKLKAKEKENI
+42 KEREKENT
-54 PNEIIEDNNEIN
+54 PNEIFEENNEIN
-66 KSLNQHKEKIEKE
+66 KLLNKHQEKKEKE
-79 KIEKNYHKVQK
+79 KIDKNYKKEQQ
-90 DDKDITKLK
+90 DNKDISKLK
-99 SEEMRYFGKN
+99 NDEMRYFGKN

-124 VNGSNFK
+124 INGNNFK
-131 KLFSNDNLVMN
+131 KLFTNNNLVMN
-142 YNSTILPKNNSDIDE
+142 YNSIILPKNNSEIDE

-180 FLSLLKEEK
+180 FLTLLREEK
-189 NNTPDY
+189 NNIPDY
-195 GLIKNIIE
+195 TLIKNIIA

-257 CFTSLF
+257 CFTALF

-306 DYLIV
+306 EYLVV

-320 ELIDNII
+320 ELIDSIS

-362 IAKANLINVNNWTN
+362 IAKANLINVNNWSN

-396 IKEMKESKNSVIFR
+396 IKEMKDSKNSVIFK
-410 CLKKKYSKEDY
+410 CLKKKYSREEY
-421 FNVSDDIIK
+421 YNVSDDIIK

>member
-1 MNKNNPQELYNQSK
+1 MNKNIPQELYNHSK
-15 NDFHKKRKVINPK
+15 YDFHKKRKVQNPK
-28 HQKRKHIKQKKPKN
+28 NQKRKYIKQKKPKN
-42 KEKLKAKEKENI
+42 KEREKENT
-54 PNEIIEDNNEIN
+54 PNEIFEENNEIN
-66 KSLNQHKEKIEKE
+66 KLFNKHQEKKEKE
-79 KIEKNYHKVQK
+79 KIDKNYKKEQQ
-90 DDKDITKLK
+90 DNKDISKLK
-99 SEEMRYFGKN
+99 NDEMRYFGKN

-124 VNGSNFK
+124 INGNNFK
-131 KLFSNDNLVMN
+131 KLFTNNNLVMN
-142 YNSTILPKNNSDIDE
+142 YNSIILPKNNSEIDE

-180 FLSLLKEEK
+180 FLTLLREEK
-189 NNTPDY
+189 NNIPDY
-195 GLIKNIIE
+195 TLIKNIIA

-257 CFTSLF
+257 CFTALF

-306 DYLIV
+306 EYLVV

-320 ELIDNII
+320 ELIDSIS

-362 IAKANLINVNNWTN
+362 IAKANLINVNNWSN

-396 IKEMKESKNSVIFR
+396 IKEMKDSKNSVIFK
-410 CLKKKYSKEDY
+410 CLKKKYSREEY
-421 FNVSDDIIK
+421 YNVSDDIIK